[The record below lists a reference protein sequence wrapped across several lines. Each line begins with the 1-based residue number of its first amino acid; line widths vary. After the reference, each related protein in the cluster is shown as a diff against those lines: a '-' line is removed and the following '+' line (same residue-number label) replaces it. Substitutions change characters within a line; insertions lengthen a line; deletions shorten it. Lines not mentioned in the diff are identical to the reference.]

1 MKTKL
6 SICFSVLFLLTMMR
20 VEAAIPEFK
29 ISETKSE
36 FYQKENLN
44 LVLSLQTPHAPMKA
58 EYYIVNSKTKSK
70 SFLGKFDLESMSA
83 GFGAGLIIDQKPGT
97 YYYLLVLTENK
108 IKTEYKSSEIKIMD
122 RSKVSKVKI
131 EDFKVVFEPI
141 PYYEQQ
147 TDQEYKIAFISK
159 TKQQFSD
166 ILSTIKVKCSSDIT
180 FYEKGGETKCSK
192 KKSIALNM
200 SGSNFDYGFRI
211 DEEDLQK
218 DVKLQIEYK
227 LINNLNKTLDIV
239 KKKMVLSAN

>member
-1 MKTKL
+1 MKTKI
-6 SICFSVLFLLTMMR
+6 SVCFSVLFLLTMMS
-20 VEAAIPEFK
+20 VEAAVPEFK

-44 LVLSLQTPHAPMKA
+44 LLLSLQTPHTPLKA
-58 EYYIVNSKTKSK
+58 EYYIVNSKTKNK
-70 SFLGKFDLESMSA
+70 AFLGKFDLDSMSA

-108 IKTEYKSSEIKIMD
+108 IKTEYKTSVIKIID

-147 TDQEYKIAFISK
+147 TDQEYRIAFISK

-166 ILSTIKVKCSSDIT
+166 VFSSIKIKCSSDVT

-192 KKSIALNM
+192 KKSTTLSM
-200 SGSNFDYGFRI
+200 GGSNFDYGFRI

-218 DVKLQIEYK
+218 DIKLQVEYK
-227 LINNLNKTLDIV
+227 LTNNLNKTLDTV
-239 KKKMVLSAN
+239 KKKLVLSAN